1 MNEGTHSAFAVLTP
15 PGRGGIAVVRCIGP
29 DAEAALAK
37 CFRPAQAKKGAVPF
51 SSLSEKGAV
60 PFFEAAEKGTVP
72 FSQQREKGTAPF
84 SADLPCPGHLA
95 YGHIVDAEGRPIDE
109 VVLYH
114 AETSGMGESP
124 AAPAAGSKA
133 AGSKAA
139 GSVAI
144 FEVNCHG
151 GPAAVRAVCER
162 LAAADLREVDGD
174 RLMQL
179 EGLPQIVRDARR
191 ALRRAF
197 TPLAARI
204 LLDQLGGALAA
215 AIAEILAPLG
225 PGVSKPYLAPGEHT
239 GGGVREGT
247 SAADPPPV
255 YSPGAKYGTAP
266 AALAAIDVLLDRW
279 RTCGRFLADPPRIV
293 IAGRP
298 NSGKSTLLNRL
309 VGAERA
315 ITSAA
320 PGTTRDYVEAEAAL
334 EGAPA
339 VLVDTAGL
347 REPGGEI
354 ERQGIARAREELARA
369 AVVIYLIDAGEGP
382 TPEDEAMLDSL
393 GAKALAVLNKIDSR
407 LAASQRRARSRLAI
421 SALTGEGV
429 PALVAAVLEKL
440 GWRAPAPGEPAPFTE
455 DQASALASAREDL
468 AAGRV
473 TDAAARLKALLA

>member
-1 MNEGTHSAFAVLTP
+1 MTQSFEPSAFAVLTP
-15 PGRGGIAVVRCIGP
+15 PGRGGIKVVRCVGP

-37 CFRPAQAKKGAVPF
+37 CFRPAQ
-51 SSLSEKGAV
+51 
-60 PFFEAAEKGTVP
+60 
-72 FSQQREKGTAPF
+72 
-84 SADLPCPGHLA
+84 LPRPSRLA
-95 YGHIVDAEGRPIDE
+95 YGHIIDADGRPIDE
-109 VVLYH
+109 VILH
-114 AETSGMGESP
+114 N
-124 AAPAAGSKA
+124 AGTA
-133 AGSKAA
+133 
-139 GSVAI
+139 

-162 LAAADLREVDGD
+162 LAAAGLREVDGD

-179 EGLPQIVRDARR
+179 EGLPRIVRDARR

-215 AIAEILAPLG
+215 AIESLRQAPST
-225 PGVSKPYLAPGEHT
+225 V
-239 GGGVREGT
+239 
-247 SAADPPPV
+247 
-255 YSPGAKYGTAP
+255 
-266 AALAAIDVLLDRW
+266 AIDVLLDRW

-347 REPGGEI
+347 RKPGGEI

-369 AVVIYLIDAGEGP
+369 AVVIYLIDAAEGAN
-382 TPEDEAMLDSL
+382 PEDDATLQSL
-393 GAKALAVLNKIDSR
+393 GGRALVVLSKIDSR
-407 LAASQRRARSRLAI
+407 LAASQGRARFSAAI
-421 SALTGEGV
+421 SALTGEGL

-440 GWRAPAPGEPAPFTE
+440 GWRTPAPGEAAPFTE
-455 DQASALASAREDL
+455 DHASVLAAAREDL
-468 AAGRV
+468 AAGRA
-473 TDAAARLKALLA
+473 DEAAERVKALLA